1 MSRVEGIEG
10 QVKQLSAEELRA
22 FRDWFVGFDAE
33 AWDQQIEADVK
44 GGRLD
49 ELADRA
55 LRDYRAGRA
64 TNL

>member
-1 MSRVEGIEG
+1 M
-10 QVKQLSAEELRA
+10 KQLSAEELRA